1 MIHWVRLRHSITKEG
16 IEVDFSDEDQRCKD
30 KTIGLIG
37 GDKFHDDLNQTTLG
51 YAQSSQVVF
60 IVEQTKL
67 GRVNYVS
74 DGCSKAE

>member
-1 MIHWVRLRHSITKEG
+1 MKTKDAKTRRLGS
-16 IEVDFSDEDQRCKD
+16 
-30 KTIGLIG
+30 LA
-37 GDKFHDDLNQTTLG
+37 GDKSHDDLNQTTLG
-51 YAQSSQVVF
+51 YAQSSQVDF